1 MFQGVLKDVWC
12 SDLLWKWTSP
22 RTGQVDVMLKFGK
35 AFYTATLATL
45 LCRKIQWLAE
55 LATINLMD
63 RDGLLSQLLKR
74 YNTSL
79 RTRGEII
86 WTWEI
91 MHVYEKYKHFKINI
105 SVLRSGYTLC
115 VFCQMQLI
123 KATCYIYV
131 YNALTVIIFI
141 VIAFNL
147 LVYIVNNV
155 LKSPYVVNHCLCVIK
170 SFFMWCLKRSIW

>member
-1 MFQGVLKDVWC
+1 
-12 SDLLWKWTSP
+12 
-22 RTGQVDVMLKFGK
+22 
-35 AFYTATLATL
+35 
-45 LCRKIQWLAE
+45 
-55 LATINLMD
+55 
-63 RDGLLSQLLKR
+63 
-74 YNTSL
+74 
-79 RTRGEII
+79 
-86 WTWEI
+86 

-170 SFFMWCLKRSIW
+170 SFFHVVFEKKYLISINVSSVSAFICQSNSSVLAVRS